1 MRLLLDEH
9 YSPQIARQLRGRGHD
24 VVAVGERP
32 DLVGLADS
40 ELLERMAGE
49 GRVILSENAVDFV
62 VLAEQAALAG
72 QEHAGIMLTSPRR
85 MPRRK
90 GTIGLFVRT
99 LDAFLEKH
107 LAKDACQNQVLWL
120 S

>member
-9 YSPQIARQLRGRGHD
+9 YSPEIARQLRKRGHD
-24 VVAVGERP
+24 GVAVGERLE
-32 DLVGLADS
+32 LVELADS

-49 GRVILSENAVDFV
+49 GRAVLTENAVDFV

-72 QEHAGIMLTSPRR
+72 QDHAGILLTSPRR

-90 GTIGLFVRT
+90 DTIGLFVRT

-107 LAKDACQNQVLWL
+107 PAKDAVQNQLLWL
-120 S
+120 I